1 MRLFVA
7 LPLPEALRAQ
17 LGAMTAGLPGARWV
31 APENLHVT
39 LRFIGEADSG
49 QARDIDAELAQVRAE
64 SFPVTLA
71 GIDRF
76 GSGARVRTLWAGVE
90 ANSALERLYGSIEQA
105 LQDAGLPPE
114 GRRFKPHV
122 TLARFKAS
130 PGARLSDYLARHAPF
145 RAEPFQAESFVLY
158 SSFLSQSGA
167 IYTEEAAY
175 PLGPAGTL

>member
-7 LPLPEALRAQ
+7 LPLPEDLRTQ

-31 APENLHVT
+31 PPENLHVT

-49 QARDIDAELAQVRAE
+49 QARDIDAELTQVRAE

-71 GIDRF
+71 GVGRF
-76 GSGARVRTLWAGVE
+76 GSGAKLRALWAGVE
-90 ANSALERLYGSIEQA
+90 ANPALTHLYGRIEQA
-105 LQDAGLPPE
+105 LQDAGLPPG

-130 PGARLSDYLARHAPF
+130 PGDRLSDFLAQHTPF

-158 SSFLSQSGA
+158 SSFLSHSGA

-175 PLGPAGTL
+175 PLGQAGGL